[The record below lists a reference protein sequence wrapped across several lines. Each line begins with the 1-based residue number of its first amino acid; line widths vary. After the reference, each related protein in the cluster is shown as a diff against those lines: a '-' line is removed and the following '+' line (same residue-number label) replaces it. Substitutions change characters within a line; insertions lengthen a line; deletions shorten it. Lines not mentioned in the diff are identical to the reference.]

1 MVIEKAS
8 ELSDRIVIVGDLN
21 VNFLNLPNTHV
32 VNEIILKYS
41 FFNTIHEATRI
52 TQHTNT
58 LLDPVLV
65 SGFSQCD
72 VLDSGT
78 IDIEHSLSDHKGT
91 YIYLKFISN
100 HMLYKTNRTSV
111 KHGYTKMQTLTYT
124 KHRLEYASQQRK

>member
-78 IDIEHSLSDHKGT
+78 IGVEHTLSDHKGT
-91 YIYLKFISN
+91 YIYLKS
-100 HMLYKTNRTSV
+100 HATQTNRTSV